1 MKWVRAWRRGASGSN
16 PTVREQA
23 AAKWEADRR
32 DDADLDAV
40 ELYLPV
46 ASPVVFRGLDQRVV
60 VTRALAWL
68 RRHADDFRIVGMTW
82 WTDEARDPR
91 AGREGDHLF
100 RHTLTVHVTMGCPS
114 DEVDWGRG

>member
-1 MKWVRAWRRGASGSN
+1 MKWVTAWRRSA
-16 PTVREQA
+16 PTVREHA
-23 AAKWEADRR
+23 ATKWEADRR

-46 ASPVVFRGLDQRVV
+46 ATPVTFRGLDQQVV

-68 RRHADDFRIVGMTW
+68 CRHADDFRIVGMTW

-91 AGREGDHLF
+91 AGRAGDLLF
-100 RHTLTVHVTMGCPS
+100 RHTLTVHITMGSPS
-114 DEVDWGRG
+114 EELDWGRDK